1 MVIMVELDE
10 EILALA
16 AEELGSSTNE
26 ETVNAALALVA
37 GRRARIEAMF
47 DDPYALGAGPDI
59 HDEYVMRGSRL

>member
-10 EILALA
+10 EILAQA

-26 ETVNAALALVA
+26 ETINAALALVA
-37 GRRARIEAMF
+37 SRRSRIEAMF
-47 DDPYALGAGPDI
+47 DDPFALGAGPDI

>member
-10 EILALA
+10 EILAQA

-26 ETVNAALALVA
+26 ETISAALALVA
-37 GRRARIEAMF
+37 SRRARIEAMF

>member
-10 EILALA
+10 EILAQA

-26 ETVNAALALVA
+26 ETINAALALVA
-37 GRRARIEAMF
+37 SRRARIEAMF